1 MKAFTCDVILTSV
14 SSRVD
19 GSLGLRF
26 STPELDSAEKTA
38 VFDLQN
44 KRLKMLL
51 QPDEGEAEGL
61 TDVKG
66 ELAQRSPGQRLR
78 AVLFMRWKYT
88 NPGNTFDDY
97 YNHRMNQFIEAE
109 KKQLPPQ
116 EL

>member
-1 MKAFTCDVILTSV
+1 MKALTCDVILGSV
-14 SSRVD
+14 ASRVD

-26 STPELDSAEKTA
+26 STPELTSEEKTA

-51 QPDEGEAEGL
+51 QPDEGEVEGL

-66 ELAQRSPGQRLR
+66 ELAHRTPGQRLR
-78 AVLFMRWKYT
+78 AVLFIRWKET
-88 NPGNTFDDY
+88 NPGITFDDY

-109 KKQLPPQ
+109 KQLLPPQ
-116 EL
+116 T